1 MIDENLK
8 RAIILDHYQNPRNKG
23 LVEDKHY
30 HSAHMAS
37 DSCIDDIKVQVDIE
51 DGVVKDARFDGVG
64 CTIAVSST
72 SIITDLVKGKTVEEA
87 LAIIDEYY
95 NMLDEKPFSE
105 DKIEEMIAFETLPNQ
120 ANRIKCGTIGVKGIN
135 SLLREYQNEN
145 GK

>member
-23 LVEDKHY
+23 LIEDEHY

-37 DSCIDDIKVQVDIE
+37 DSCIDDIKVQVDVE